1 MTKRQQ
7 EIAEVEK
14 DLWGAAIQAADRYVC
29 LKVNDARCRAVEED
43 AVHASRRC

>member
-1 MTKRQQ
+1 MPKRQQ

-14 DLWGAAIQAADRYVC
+14 DGAQQFRPLDRYVC
-29 LKVNDARCRAVEED
+29 LKMNDARCRAVEND